1 MWPVGKW
8 PMVDFTDCQRCDGRL
23 GKNPSRSNTRI
34 NLVFSIWVYQYQ
46 TLNEF
51 ANCIEVV
58 YDLKC
63 WISSKIM
70 FMKFKMAAGRPFCSS
85 VVFRLIRSQVHISS
99 WITLIL
105 SIRGYDLK
113 TLNEFENHRAQI
125 QNGRPAAILF
135 FSVDT
140 RSSPHFF
147 TNQPH
152 IWYMG
157 ISIPNAERVRKP
169 PWSDSKWPPG
179 GHLGDFGDDVSAQKF
194 SFFQIVSISCIEVA
208 YDLKC
213 WITSKSMFMKF
224 KMAARQPFCFCR
236 LIRS

>member
-1 MWPVGKW
+1 MIGFKMAARRPFWWLRWRRFGSKFFFFQIV
-8 PMVDFTDCQRCDGRL
+8 
-23 GKNPSRSNTRI
+23 
-34 NLVFSIWVYQYQ
+34 SIS
-46 TLNEF
+46 
-51 ANCIEVV
+51 CIEVV

-169 PWSDSKWPPG
+169 PWSDSKWPPS
-179 GHLGDFGDDVSAQKF
+179 GHFVFFSWYAFNSAF
-194 SFFQIVSISCIEVA
+194 LYESTSYLA
-208 YDLKC
+208 YGYINTK
-213 WITSKSMFMKF
+213 
-224 KMAARQPFCFCR
+224 R
-236 LIRS
+236 